1 MKRWTVF
8 LVVLAVACGSATA
21 PSGAPLTIDQLKFK
35 VIDAA
40 GPPAFCDPDF
50 YPIARAGGRAG
61 ERRRPVPPDPG

>member
-1 MKRWTVF
+1 MKRWSMF

-50 YPIARAGGRAG
+50 
-61 ERRRPVPPDPG
+61 